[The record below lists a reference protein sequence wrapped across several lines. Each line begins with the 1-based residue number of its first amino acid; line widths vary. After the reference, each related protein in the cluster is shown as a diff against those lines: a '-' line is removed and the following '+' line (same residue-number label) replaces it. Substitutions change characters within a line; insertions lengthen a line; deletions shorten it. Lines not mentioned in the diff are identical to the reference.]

1 MTRVYYREAV
11 GAFVVFDVARAS
23 TFDAVL
29 KWKSDLDSKVTLAN
43 GKPVPAVLLANKADQ
58 SRDGLSPQ
66 LPKLDHFC
74 KEHGFAGWFETSAK
88 ENTNIVEAARCLVEN
103 ILSNEEGSGG
113 DSDPEI
119 VLPGLNNNT
128 KHSGSS
134 CTLCS
139 RF

>member
-88 ENTNIVEAARCLVEN
+88 VGAAFLSPLYLLDYCASSANAAQSEESADTPAHSARCP
-103 ILSNEEGSGG
+103 IPYSASQ
-113 DSDPEI
+113 
-119 VLPGLNNNT
+119 
-128 KHSGSS
+128 
-134 CTLCS
+134 
-139 RF
+139 